1 MTRFDPD
8 CVYLIREGHI
18 MRQLFCVFVALLC
31 ANAGAGVEPWRS
43 ITQAKKIDPKNSA
56 ALFVGVRDFPWDK
69 TLATVPY
76 AVDDAV
82 DLAYEFTMEQ
92 EPVLVDPKRVVLALS
107 GEPQKPESQEKLR
120 KLLAVGE
127 KRRDATTEDILDLL
141 DSQSRLVSSNG
152 IFIAAFAT
160 HGVSDNG
167 IQYLLTASTILG
179 HYRSNGLTD
188 AEIRETISRNG
199 VARSLIFID
208 ACRERLVKDRRSPD
222 VDPRSV
228 ATFFR
233 TFSRITG
240 QVVFSAAPGGGYAY
254 DDEERRNG
262 VFTATLI
269 EGLHCGARANA
280 AGFITVD
287 TLHSYVESHVLA
299 WLQEHKNRD
308 AKTATQWAS
317 EGNSKELPLS
327 ICPNHSAAASQR
339 PAR

>member
-1 MTRFDPD
+1 
-8 CVYLIREGHI
+8 

-31 ANAGAGVEPWRS
+31 ASAGAGVGRW
-43 ITQAKKIDPKNSA
+43 TDVKQAKSIDPKKSA
-56 ALFVGVRDFPWDK
+56 ALFVGIRDFPWDK

-92 EPVLVDPKRVVLALS
+92 RPALVDAKRVVLALS
-107 GEPQKPESQEKLR
+107 GAPQKAESLEKLR
-120 KLLAVGE
+120 KLLAAGAAT
-127 KRRDATTEDILDLL
+127 RNATTEDILDLL
-141 DSQSRLVSSNG
+141 ESQSHSVGSNG
-152 IFIAAFAT
+152 IFIVAFAT
-160 HGVSDNG
+160 HGVSDDG
-167 IQYLLTASTILG
+167 IQYLLTASSTLG
-179 HYRSNGLTD
+179 HFRRNGLTD

-208 ACRERLVKDRRSPD
+208 ACRERLVKDRRSGD

-233 TFSRITG
+233 SFSKITG

-262 VFTATLI
+262 VFTATVI
-269 EGLHCGARANA
+269 EGLRCGARANA
-280 AGFITVD
+280 SGFITVD

-308 AKTATQWAS
+308 AKTATQWTS

-327 ICPNHSAAASQR
+327 ICVSDSAAASRR

>member
-1 MTRFDPD
+1 
-8 CVYLIREGHI
+8 

-31 ANAGAGVEPWRS
+31 ANAGAGVGRWSEVNA
-43 ITQAKKIDPKNSA
+43 AKNIDPKEGA
-56 ALFVGVRDFPWDK
+56 ALFVGISIFPWDK

-82 DLAYEFTMEQ
+82 DLAYELTME
-92 EPVLVDPKRVVLALS
+92 PRSPLVDAKRVVLALS
-107 GEPQKPESQEKLR
+107 GEPQKAESQEKLK
-120 KLLAVGE
+120 KLLAAGAA
-127 KRRDATTEDILDLL
+127 RHDATTEDILAQLE
-141 DSQSRLVSSNG
+141 SQSRSVGSSG
-152 IFIAAFAT
+152 IYIAAFAT
-160 HGVSDNG
+160 HGVSDDG
-167 IQYLLTASTILG
+167 IQYLLTASSMLE
-179 HYRSNGLTD
+179 HYRRSLTE

-208 ACRERLVKDRRSPD
+208 ACRERLVKDRRNGD

-233 TFSRITG
+233 SVGRITG

-262 VFTATLI
+262 VFTATVI

-280 AGFITVD
+280 EGFITVD

-308 AKTATQWAS
+308 AKTATQWTS
-317 EGNSKELPLS
+317 EGNSKDLPLS
-327 ICPNHSAAASQR
+327 ICVSGTAKASQR

>member
-1 MTRFDPD
+1 
-8 CVYLIREGHI
+8 
-18 MRQLFCVFVALLC
+18 MRQLFGVFVALLC
-31 ANAGAGVEPWRS
+31 ASVGAGVERWS
-43 ITQAKKIDPKNSA
+43 DAKQTKNIDPKKSA

-69 TLATVPY
+69 TLAIVPY

-92 EPVLVDPKRVVLALS
+92 QPALVDAQRVVLALS
-107 GEPQKPESQEKLR
+107 GEPQKAGSQEKLKR
-120 KLLAVGE
+120 LLAAGVTP
-127 KRRDATTEDILDLL
+127 RNATTEDILDLL
-141 DSQSRLVSSNG
+141 ESQSRSVGSNG
-152 IFIAAFAT
+152 IFIAAFST
-160 HGVSDNG
+160 HGLSDDG
-167 IQYLLTASTILG
+167 VQYLLTASSTLA
-179 HYRSNGLTD
+179 HYRRNGLTD

-208 ACRERLVKDRRSPD
+208 ACRERLVKDRRSGD

-233 TFSRITG
+233 SVSKITG

-262 VFTATLI
+262 VFTATVI

-280 AGFITVD
+280 SGFITVD
-287 TLHSYVESHVLA
+287 ALHSYVESHVLA
-299 WLQEHKNRD
+299 WLQTHKNRD
-308 AKTATQWAS
+308 AKTATQWTS

-327 ICPNHSAAASQR
+327 ICVSGSAEASR
-339 PAR
+339 HPAR